1 MRLFPLLPYVAL
13 QDASGLTGI
22 DIGTADFLV
31 THIHAFTL
39 STTVL
44 VLVKGVVYS
53 RSSRLVADKFNL
65 GFRYPCDGPG
75 RGGTCQISSWDHVF
89 LGLFWMYNCISIVI
103 FHYSW
108 KLRAIW
114 QSNNDILSK
123 NMLNDDF
130 TLSSIS
136 VGGWLRSFLWSGSAT
151 VIQSSGTNLAGYG
164 CTFLL
169 CYSSE
174 LIISST

>member
-53 RSSRLVADKFNL
+53 RSSRLVLVSVIHVMVLVEVVLVRLVL
-65 GFRYPCDGPG
+65 GIMC
-75 RGGTCQISSWDHVF
+75 S
-89 LGLFWMYNCISIVI
+89 
-103 FHYSW
+103 
-108 KLRAIW
+108 
-114 QSNNDILSK
+114 
-123 NMLNDDF
+123 
-130 TLSSIS
+130 
-136 VGGWLRSFLWSGSAT
+136 
-151 VIQSSGTNLAGYG
+151 
-164 CTFLL
+164 
-169 CYSSE
+169 
-174 LIISST
+174 